1 MGFLSLTGRPEGNR
15 PCSKVNFPQVKDLIS
30 RIGGVT
36 AVWQSDPLHSGSN
49 LEKAP
54 NTRSRLAKETEHRR
68 SGRNHLAHGGG
79 ASRFVQACH
88 SLKRDLWLPLRGSV
102 WECPDF
108 LRIAPVFTRSLRLGQ
123 RCLEEEMAA
132 HKELRI
138 A

>member
-1 MGFLSLTGRPEGNR
+1 MAVGPATLRIKPE
-15 PCSKVNFPQVKDLIS
+15 
-30 RIGGVT
+30 
-36 AVWQSDPLHSGSN
+36 
-49 LEKAP
+49 EKAP

-79 ASRFVQACH
+79 DSRFVQACH